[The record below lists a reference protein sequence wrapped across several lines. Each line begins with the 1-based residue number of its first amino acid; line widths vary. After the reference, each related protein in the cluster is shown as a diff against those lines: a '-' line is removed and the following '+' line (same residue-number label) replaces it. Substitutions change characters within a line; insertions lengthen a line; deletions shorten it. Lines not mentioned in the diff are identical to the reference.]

1 MTLGSFENEQRAAVR
16 AVRDAARVCRDVRR
30 AFVPGLSA
38 TKADQSPVTVADYA
52 SQALISLALAD
63 AFPGDALI
71 GEETSAGLAGGATHL
86 VRSVLEHV
94 RSVRPEADLD
104 AVCRAL
110 DRCGDAGG
118 PHGRHWTIDPVD
130 GTKGFLR
137 NQQYAVALALVQDG
151 QVVLGVLGCP
161 NLVVDP
167 ADPASGVGAIF
178 VAERGRGAWQL
189 PMEESVDGDGNARRI
204 QVSEATDL
212 AAARYTESYE
222 PGHSAQD
229 MAAAIAAELGM
240 KADPLR
246 IDSQAK
252 YAVVARGQAEV
263 YLRLP
268 AGSYVEQVWDHAAG
282 SIIVTEAGGC
292 VSDVRG
298 APLDFSAGRR
308 LERNRGVVAA
318 PAALHAQVVAAAARV
333 LGG

>member
-1 MTLGSFENEQRAAVR
+1 VTLDPFEKEQRAAVR
-16 AVRDAARVCRDVRR
+16 AVRDAARICRDVRR
-30 AFVPGLSA
+30 ALAPELA
-38 TKADQSPVTVADYA
+38 TTKADQSPVTVADYA

-63 AFPGDALI
+63 AFPGDAVI
-71 GEETSAGLAGGATHL
+71 GEETAAGMAGGSAEL

-104 AVCRAL
+104 TVCRAL

-118 PHGRHWTIDPVD
+118 PHGRRWTIDPVD

-137 NQQYAVALALVQDG
+137 NQQYAVALALVRDG

-161 NLVVDP
+161 NLTVEP
-167 ADPASGVGAIF
+167 ADPASKVGAIF
-178 VAERGRGAWQL
+178 VAVRGGGAWQL
-189 PMEESVDGDGNARRI
+189 PMDDDGELGGEARRI
-204 QVSEATDL
+204 HVSETTDL
-212 AAARYTESYE
+212 GEARYTESYE
-222 PGHSAQD
+222 SGHSAQNL
-229 MAAAIAAELGM
+229 AEVIAAELGM
-240 KADPLR
+240 AADPLR

-292 VSDVRG
+292 VSDVHG
-298 APLDFSAGRR
+298 APLDFSVGRR

-318 PAALHAQVVAAAARV
+318 PAALHAKVVAVAARV
-333 LGG
+333 LGS